1 MTELIFAILKCVFF
15 CLFPTKS
22 RTLGYKYFK
31 CINIIQVTI
40 FDKFILFI
48 FSGDELKFF
57 QKEKAKTQ
65 CIVELLSCLERPIT
79 LAPLHMTQQKV
90 ESADELGHF
99 HTRNEIPQ
107 TISKF
112 SSGDIIVD
120 NLFTKAIEHITSTI
134 KRQYLDDEARENDIS
149 RLGNT
154 VALIGQAGIGKT
166 SLSKTILNRVLN
178 EGLFDADFVFYLQF
192 RAVNFKQNTNLLSFL
207 GVDLPWAQEKSRC
220 KPVLA
225 KLAKSHIVMIF
236 DGFDEAVLD
245 PSTPCKKIF
254 PWEKA
259 KPETFIKNLLNGS
272 IFPLAKKL
280 ITSRPRQL
288 LALHPSIKPLY
299 IVNITG
305 LDIESQKD
313 ICKEICGKNADR
325 IFNHIIHHPQIAS
338 YCYVPANCIF
348 VMYVMGKIIQD
359 KSSQDFPNSITGVL
373 VIVIVLF
380 AKSSHARIN
389 FSLKKLAEL
398 AWNGLKNRK
407 FYFSEEDL
415 QRAELCHEDVN
426 FFCLTFL
433 GIAKKD
439 LPFFLGDPK
448 KFTYFAHLI
457 IQEFFAALRLIV
469 FSTKTTF
476 RKYFLG
482 RKLFGLYFSKPDF
495 DLFSSDWEVV
505 AKFLFGLCN
514 AKTVECLFNQFPSF
528 ASALPDKTKILCDF
542 VLQSFPTNTLPH
554 VDYFQQI
561 LQFCTWA
568 YELNDHKFASRVAKR
583 LENKLIVVGKFL
595 PNDVAPL
602 HYVLQHR
609 KKPLHLETTP
619 FDSWFVAD
627 SLDLFLEEVPKT
639 IDGSIVSVIY
649 LKLILNNVTQKSD
662 L

>member
-1 MTELIFAILKCVFF
+1 
-15 CLFPTKS
+15 
-22 RTLGYKYFK
+22 
-31 CINIIQVTI
+31 
-40 FDKFILFI
+40 
-48 FSGDELKFF
+48 
-57 QKEKAKTQ
+57 
-65 CIVELLSCLERPIT
+65 
-79 LAPLHMTQQKV
+79 MTQQKV
-90 ESADELGHF
+90 ESADDLGHF

-107 TISKF
+107 TISEPS
-112 SSGDIIVD
+112 SSGIIVD
-120 NLFTKAIEHITSTI
+120 NLFAKATEHVTSTI
-134 KRQYLDDEARENDIS
+134 KCQYLDDEAKENDFF

-166 SLSKTILNRVLN
+166 SLSKTILNRVLKDR
-178 EGLFDADFVFYLQF
+178 LFDVDYVFYLQF
-192 RAVNFKQNTNLLSFL
+192 RGVNFKLNTNLLSFL
-207 GVDLPWAQEKSRC
+207 GVDLPWAQEKLRR
-220 KPVLA
+220 KAVLA
-225 KLAKSHIVMIF
+225 KLAKSSHILIIF

-245 PSTPCKKIF
+245 PSTPCKDIS
-254 PWEKA
+254 PWEEA
-259 KPETFIKNLLNGS
+259 KPEIFIKNLLNGS

-288 LALHPSIKPLY
+288 LALHASVKPRY

-305 LDIESQKD
+305 LDIESQKQ

-359 KSSQDFPNSITGVL
+359 KSSQAFPNTITGVL

-380 AKSSHARIN
+380 SNSNHSKVK
-389 FSLKKLAEL
+389 FSLEKLANL
-398 AWNGLKNRK
+398 AWEGLKNRK

-415 QRAELCHEDVN
+415 QRAKLCHDDVN
-426 FFCLTFL
+426 LFCVTFL

-439 LPFFLGDPK
+439 LSFFLGDPE

-457 IQEFFAALRLIV
+457 IQEFFAALMLIF
-469 FSTKTTF
+469 FSTTKQF
-476 RKYFLG
+476 RQHFLG
-482 RKLFGLYFSKPDF
+482 KKLVGFQVSKPNF
-495 DLFSSDWEVV
+495 DLFASDWEVV

-514 AKTVECLFNQFPSF
+514 AKTVQGLLKQFPSL
-528 ASALPDKTKILCDF
+528 ASDLPDKTKILCDF
-542 VLQSFPTNTLPH
+542 VLESFPTDTHPQ

-583 LENKLIVVGKFL
+583 LEKKLIVVGKFL

-602 HYVLQHR
+602 HFVLRHR
-609 KKPLHLETTP
+609 KNPLHLETTP

-627 SLDLFLEEVPKT
+627 SLDLFLEEVSKT
-639 IDGSIVSVIY
+639 IEGSIVSVNF
-649 LKLILNNVTQKSD
+649 LKLVLSNVTQKKYV
-662 L
+662 